1 MSLLALLVPSIL
13 FLYRRFSPTVRDW
26 WASTNSNRRRRRVTE
41 IEGEIAFLKM
51 SMSPLAR
58 HHSFAVG
65 MADLARAGLAFT
77 MCLAAAIFL
86 PLDVLGLRQYFT
98 LFDQEFLEQQRNLP
112 ISLPLFLMVWL
123 FTGFAFLL
131 PIAAMVYYLLHAL
144 DSFRSSSVIYIVRRT
159 KQAQAR
165 LANLSV
171 DDSPGQS
178 K

>member
-1 MSLLALLVPSIL
+1 
-13 FLYRRFSPTVRDW
+13 
-26 WASTNSNRRRRRVTE
+26 
-41 IEGEIAFLKM
+41 
-51 SMSPLAR
+51 
-58 HHSFAVG
+58 

-165 LANLSV
+165 PGNQYQYFPVTGDVGPPQLSNV
-171 DDSPGQS
+171 LELQEEVGINEENGGHICRSNSVAGWASCVVYPPLGCRSPRRMNRLR
-178 K
+178 